1 MTYKIVLKKSFK
13 KQTKDIPD
21 KDYRRIMISISE
33 LKNDPLPSGNKK
45 LKGTSDN
52 IYRIRIGDYRIVYEI
67 NYADTTIVI
76 IKIGHR
82 SDVYN

>member
-1 MTYKIVLKKSFK
+1 MIYKIVLKKSFK
-13 KQTKDIPD
+13 KQAREIPD
-21 KDYRRIMISISE
+21 KYYRRIIIAIND
-33 LKNDPLPSGNKK
+33 LKTDPFPSGNKK